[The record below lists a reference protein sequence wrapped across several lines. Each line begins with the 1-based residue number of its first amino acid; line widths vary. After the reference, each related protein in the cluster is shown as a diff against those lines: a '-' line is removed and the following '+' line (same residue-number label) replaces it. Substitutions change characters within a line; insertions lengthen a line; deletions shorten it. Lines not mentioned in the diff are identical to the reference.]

1 MIMEFNEEGTVI
13 QKLYDVNAHK
23 IYAISEI
30 LDMGDHLYLGS
41 FDAPYLARLDM
52 NSIGKKKD

>member
-1 MIMEFNEEGTVI
+1 MEFNEEGTVI